1 MPRTIQEIKNLS
13 PRFRILVIG
22 RRNAG
27 KTTILKKMC
36 DSDAES
42 PGAVAASCNQWAFIN
57 HRPQRGMSDIENEIT
72 FRSNP
77 LFVFHDSRGIEA
89 GAEHEKDSQLRTE
102 YLWNF
107 LRKRSMSERI
117 KDQIHAVW
125 FCIPMDEERAPSAEF
140 ELAFF
145 NARESPVPIIAVCT
159 KFEALLDSEMSG
171 EDDSSD
177 AEEEARQAAQSKF
190 DRTVLQALR
199 GTSHPPDQIVQ
210 LQNLDEPTAGCAALT
225 ERTYAAI
232 HDKTLSDLFA
242 LAQHN
247 SFSVGCTKVLQAMT

>member
-36 DSDAES
+36 DSD
-42 PGAVAASCNQWAFIN
+42 G
-57 HRPQRGMSDIENEIT
+57 SDLQIVDAN
-72 FRSNP
+72 
-77 LFVFHDSRGIEA
+77 G
-89 GAEHEKDSQLRTE
+89 KQ
-102 YLWNF
+102 
-107 LRKRSMSERI
+107 
-117 KDQIHAVW
+117 DQIHAVW
-125 FCIPMDEERAPSAEF
+125 FCIPMDEQRAPSAQF

-247 SFSVGCTKVLQAMT
+247 SFSVGCTKVLQAMTPAGRNACARAIMKHSKLFANIQRATCRCGDIV